1 MRKILKDIA
10 LVLGIV
16 VSLVTL
22 IGFFSGRLS
31 LPVNLGV
38 KLLEFYQLSYY
49 SVFPPLASQAKFWE
63 PLKEEHLLINRVIAQ
78 KSAV

>member
-31 LPVNLGV
+31 LPVNPRIRLFRESDETL
-38 KLLEFYQLSYY
+38 KAC
-49 SVFPPLASQAKFWE
+49 PLCGISSWK
-63 PLKEEHLLINRVIAQ
+63 
-78 KSAV
+78 